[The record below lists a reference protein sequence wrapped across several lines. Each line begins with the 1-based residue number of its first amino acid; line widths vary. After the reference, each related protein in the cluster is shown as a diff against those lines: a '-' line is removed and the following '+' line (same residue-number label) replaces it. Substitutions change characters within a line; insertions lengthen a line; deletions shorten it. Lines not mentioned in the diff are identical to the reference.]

1 MPRTLTAPVVVTL
14 VMLLVP
20 LPAYAAVCFRSLST
34 DTARTD
40 NIKVTL
46 AGSGEE
52 FFALVGEAVRVSCS
66 GSAQSAPLTG
76 TAHLRADGKAHF
88 SVFIGG
94 TAACLPLNISGT
106 LDPPA
111 FNSGSGTIDIPSND
125 TFGTTTFS
133 AISCPTL
140 PADVTTARPDR

>member
-1 MPRTLTAPVVVTL
+1 MPRTLTAPGVVTL

-66 GSAQSAPLTG
+66 GS
-76 TAHLRADGKAHF
+76 
-88 SVFIGG
+88 V
-94 TAACLPLNISGT
+94 
-106 LDPPA
+106 
-111 FNSGSGTIDIPSND
+111 NSGSGTIDIPSND